1 MYSFKSSLPGILM
14 VIVSLLVLSQAF
26 VMENQSI
33 IDPASGSFFPALIA
47 LIMLCAGIVTIFQDR
62 SSTQKKAEETTEQEN
77 ESNEAAALETFT
89 KKDYKLIL
97 IYFCLVIGFV
107 ILLPILTFFPA
118 AFLFLLTSMFY
129 LKGVSWLLNVTVSLA
144 TIVVIYFLFS
154 QLFNIVFP

>member
-14 VIVSLLVLSQAF
+14 VIVSLLVLSQAV

-47 LIMLCAGIVTIFQDR
+47 LIMLGAGIVTIFQDR
-62 SSTQKKAEETTEQEN
+62 SSTQKKAAETAEQEN
-77 ESNEAAALETFT
+77 ESNEADALETFT

>member
-1 MYSFKSSLPGILM
+1 
-14 VIVSLLVLSQAF
+14 
-26 VMENQSI
+26 MENQSI

-62 SSTQKKAEETTEQEN
+62 SSTQKKAAKTTEQEN
-77 ESNEAAALETFT
+77 ESNEAAAAETFT

-97 IYFCLVIGFV
+97 TYFCLVIGFV

-118 AFLFLLTSMFY
+118 AFLFLAASMFY
-129 LKGVSWLLNVTVSLA
+129 LKGISWLLNVTVSLA